1 MKIGLMF
8 ITSGPF
14 SDPDLFAHLV
24 TTAERCGV
32 ESIWSVE
39 HVVIPANY
47 KSPYPYSASGKIPG
61 GEDVPIPDPLAP
73 LAFAAAISTKIRL
86 GTGVIILPQRHP
98 VYLAKE
104 VATIDVLS
112 KGRMMLGIGSGWL
125 KEEFDAVGVDFHQR
139 GARTDESILAMR
151 ALWRDNPSTFHGKF
165 FNFDSVKCFPKPVQ
179 KNGVPILIGGHSTAA
194 AKRAGRLGDGFFPA
208 SVEPEKLK
216 PLLAI
221 MGEEARKAGRNP
233 DQIEVSCM
241 GRRSGETVK
250 ALEDVG
256 ISRMIVPPPG
266 LDKDAVTRGL
276 EKLASDVIAK
286 S

>member
-151 ALWRDNPSTFHGKF
+151 ALWRDNLSTFHGKF
-165 FNFDSVKCFPKPVQ
+165 
-179 KNGVPILIGGHSTAA
+179 LISIPSNAFRSRCRKTA
-194 AKRAGRLGDGFFPA
+194 
-208 SVEPEKLK
+208 
-216 PLLAI
+216 
-221 MGEEARKAGRNP
+221 
-233 DQIEVSCM
+233 C
-241 GRRSGETVK
+241 RS
-250 ALEDVG
+250 
-256 ISRMIVPPPG
+256 
-266 LDKDAVTRGL
+266 
-276 EKLASDVIAK
+276 
-286 S
+286 